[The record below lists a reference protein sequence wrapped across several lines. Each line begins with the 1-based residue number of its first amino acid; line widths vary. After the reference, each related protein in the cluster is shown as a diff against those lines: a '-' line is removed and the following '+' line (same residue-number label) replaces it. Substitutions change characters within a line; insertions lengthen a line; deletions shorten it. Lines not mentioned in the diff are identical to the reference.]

1 MEIFWWI
8 YMRVRVLK
16 MLVTE
21 IFFLK
26 FFWVAWRH
34 KFDGNFFWSFLIFK
48 TWFLK
53 LLPIAHCFEIFEDFR
68 VNSYA
73 SGSFGKNS
81 VTHIKMIFLGNFFH
95 WLESKSWFDSYFF
108 WCFLNFK
115 TWFLK
120 LLSIV
125 LLLRNLMFLKDLF

>member
-1 MEIFWWI
+1 MFRKEDKESFKSRCFDNDRAFVYIFKVYVNFFLIPFFKVEKSFSVIVRVCHLILEIFWWI

-73 SGSFGKNS
+73 SGSF
-81 VTHIKMIFLGNFFH
+81 
-95 WLESKSWFDSYFF
+95 
-108 WCFLNFK
+108 
-115 TWFLK
+115 
-120 LLSIV
+120 
-125 LLLRNLMFLKDLF
+125 